1 MAKNEDL
8 DCEPKTDAASITD
21 SITKSDDNLVI
32 GKPEKLY
39 SSDAVIKRTI
49 NDFQKIKQRLDN
61 CTDSTGPSVFLNT
74 PVWKEFVNLK
84 DRGIKLRFI
93 TEITKYNIACCKE
106 LLKITELRHLDD
118 VKGNFGISDGTY
130 YFCSSSIREGKTTV
144 ELVYS
149 NVKTFVDQQQ
159 FFFETL
165 WNKSISAE
173 QKIKE
178 IENGNT
184 FGIWT
189 KLLQDK
195 DEIIRELFCKNSN
208 ANELSICT
216 TIGGLEMSY
225 NYLLDSYK
233 NILKKYSEGTNKG
246 LRIVLNIDRKSIYLV
261 KKFLDF
267 GAQIRHIKN
276 FPHMSFGVS
285 DRDVAITIEKME
297 GGKKSKKFL
306 LSTEPLYID
315 HFNNVFEELWNKGID
330 AKKRIRSI
338 EQGFELENVEIIYNS
353 TESIKRAWE
362 MVKSA
367 KEEVLLL
374 FSSSNA
380 LQRQLKMGVTNLL
393 KEVYDVPNIN
403 LKLLVP
409 TNIDISDIVSELKL
423 DFPYVD
429 IRTADERLKTKITIL
444 VIDRKESIVWEVK
457 DDNPE
462 LSSFEAVGIAAYTN
476 MKAISLSYASIFD
489 SLWMQ
494 TDMYEKLKQTEQMQ
508 KEFLDI
514 AAHELRTPIQP
525 IINII
530 DILRLDIKKNNNRIL
545 QSELLDIAKRNAK
558 RLMNLTESILDVTRI
573 ECNTLNIKTE
583 IVNLIEII
591 LHVIQYFTDELE
603 KHGDNSNIYMCE
615 YLSDIAKRKN
625 QGWIKRDHLD
635 LTLKSTE
642 RKLNLYNEILVHVD
656 RDKIV
661 QVLHNLLGN
670 ANKFTK
676 GGKISIIV
684 NVVENQNSD
693 GKRNVIVTIKDSGA
707 GISPD
712 IFPKLF
718 TKFASKSFQGT
729 GLGLYISKN
738 IIEAHGGNI
747 WAENNKDEPGASFSF
762 SLPLVDIK

>member
-1 MAKNEDL
+1 LAKNEDL
-8 DCEPKTDAASITD
+8 DCEPKTDVASISD
-21 SITKSDDNLVI
+21 SITKSDDNLVM
-32 GKPEKLY
+32 GKPEKLHD
-39 SSDAVIKRTI
+39 SDAVIKRTI

-74 PVWKEFVNLK
+74 PLWKEFVNLK

-93 TEITKYNIACCKE
+93 TEITKYNVACCKE
-106 LLKITELRHLDD
+106 LLKITELRHLDG

-130 YFCSSSIREGKTTV
+130 YFCSSSAREGQTTV
-144 ELVYS
+144 EFVYS

-165 WNKSISAE
+165 WNKSIHAE
-173 QKIKE
+173 QRIKE
-178 IENGNT
+178 IENGKT

-195 DEIIRELFCKNSN
+195 DEIIRELFYKNSN

-233 NILKKYSEGTNKG
+233 NILKKYSEGANKG

-285 DRDVAITIEKME
+285 ERDVAITIEKME

-338 EQGFELENVEIIYNS
+338 EQGFELENAEIIYNS

-380 LQRQLKMGVTNLL
+380 LQRQLKMGVTQLL
-393 KEVYDVPNIN
+393 KEVYDVPKIN

-429 IRTADERLKTKITIL
+429 IRTADEKLKTKITIL

-476 MKAISLSYASIFD
+476 MKAISQSYASIFD

-494 TDMYEKLKQTEQMQ
+494 TEMYEKLKQTEQMQ

-558 RLMNLTESILDVTRI
+558 RLMNLTESILDITRI
-573 ECNTLNIKTE
+573 ECNTLNIKSE
-583 IVNLIEII
+583 IVNLNEII
-591 LHVIQYFTDELE
+591 LHVVQYFTDKLE
-603 KHGDNSNIYMCE
+603 KHNDDSNIYMCE
-615 YLSDIAKRKN
+615 YLPDTIQRKN
-625 QGWIKRDHLD
+625 GDRIKKEHLH
-635 LTLKSTE
+635 LTLTSTE
-642 RKLNLYNEILVHVD
+642 GNLNLGNAILVNAD
-656 RDKIV
+656 REKIV

-676 GGKISIIV
+676 GGKISIII
-684 NVVENQNSD
+684 NVVGGQNSD
-693 GKRNVIVTIKDSGA
+693 DKRNVIVTIKDSGS

-738 IIEAHGGNI
+738 IIEAHGGKI
-747 WAENNKDEPGASFSF
+747 WAENNKDGPGASFSF

>member
-1 MAKNEDL
+1 LAKNEDL
-8 DCEPKTDAASITD
+8 DCEPITDVASISD
-21 SITKSDDNLVI
+21 SITKSDDNLVM

-39 SSDAVIKRTI
+39 GSDAVIKRTI

-61 CTDSTGPSVFLNT
+61 CTDSTGFFVFLNT
-74 PVWKEFVNLK
+74 PLWKEFVNLK

-93 TEITKYNIACCKE
+93 TEITKYNVACCKE
-106 LLKITELRHLDD
+106 LLKITELRHLDG

-130 YFCSSSIREGKTTV
+130 YFCSSGSREGQTTV
-144 ELVYS
+144 EFVYS

-165 WNKSISAE
+165 WNKSIHAE
-173 QKIKE
+173 QRIKE
-178 IENGNT
+178 IENGKT

-195 DEIIRELFCKNSN
+195 DEIIRELFYKNSN

-233 NILKKYSEGTNKG
+233 NILKKYSEGANKG
-246 LRIVLNIDRKSIYLV
+246 LRIVLNMDRKSIYLV

-285 DRDVAITIEKME
+285 ERDVAITIEKME

-338 EQGFELENVEIIYNS
+338 EQGFELENAEIIYNS

-380 LQRQLKMGVTNLL
+380 LQRQLKMGVTQLL
-393 KEVYDVPNIN
+393 KEVYDVPKIN

-409 TNIDISDIVSELKL
+409 TNTDISDIVSELKL
-423 DFPYVD
+423 EFPYID
-429 IRTADERLKTKITIL
+429 IRAADEKLKTKITIL
-444 VIDRKESIVWEVK
+444 VIDRKDSIVWEVK

-494 TDMYEKLKQTEQMQ
+494 TEMYEKLKQTEQMQ

-530 DILRLDIKKNNNRIL
+530 DFLRLDIKK
-545 QSELLDIAKRNAK
+545 K
-558 RLMNLTESILDVTRI
+558 
-573 ECNTLNIKTE
+573 
-583 IVNLIEII
+583 
-591 LHVIQYFTDELE
+591 
-603 KHGDNSNIYMCE
+603 
-615 YLSDIAKRKN
+615 
-625 QGWIKRDHLD
+625 
-635 LTLKSTE
+635 
-642 RKLNLYNEILVHVD
+642 
-656 RDKIV
+656 
-661 QVLHNLLGN
+661 
-670 ANKFTK
+670 
-676 GGKISIIV
+676 
-684 NVVENQNSD
+684 
-693 GKRNVIVTIKDSGA
+693 
-707 GISPD
+707 
-712 IFPKLF
+712 
-718 TKFASKSFQGT
+718 
-729 GLGLYISKN
+729 
-738 IIEAHGGNI
+738 
-747 WAENNKDEPGASFSF
+747 
-762 SLPLVDIK
+762 